1 MEIEISNTDK
11 LLQTIELRKKELK
24 ETTKQAVSAIAVN
37 TLKSLRADT
46 KVANPNQ
53 NRIIIEES
61 SLKVAL
67 SKKNNAWII
76 LNTGGQIV
84 KVYDKVIP
92 LVTPSKG
99 IKPKLYHA
107 TNIISQDKELRYY
120 VIALSQGEVKKTIKS
135 IIKKVVDIHKGLAKT
150 ALGVAMAKIAAQ
162 SINDINVTNNTKILA
177 SNLNEVTITETG
189 FDSGE
194 VKIKIHDKLDYA
206 NKALKSGEG
215 YITTAQNNAL
225 NKILGMI
232 SQKLKKDGRISDS
245 LAVKDLISKA

>member
-46 KVANPNQ
+46 KIANPNQ

-76 LNTGGQIV
+76 VNNIGQIV
-84 KVYDKVIP
+84 KVQDKVIP

-107 TNIISQDKELRYY
+107 TNIISQEKELRYY

-150 ALGVAMAKIAAQ
+150 ALGIAMAKIAAQ
-162 SINDINVTNNTKILA
+162 SINDNVTNDTKILA

-215 YITTAQNNAL
+215 YITTAQNNAI
-225 NKILGMI
+225 NKTLGMI